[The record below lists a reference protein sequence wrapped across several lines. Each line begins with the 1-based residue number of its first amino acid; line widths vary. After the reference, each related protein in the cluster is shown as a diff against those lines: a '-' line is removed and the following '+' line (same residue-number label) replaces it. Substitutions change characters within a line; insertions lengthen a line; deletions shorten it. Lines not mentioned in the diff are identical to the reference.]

1 MDRKEIDMWEILVR
15 GMGGE
20 DPSDIIPQQEAK
32 GQQDFVNSTT
42 LPKNIRNGSKEQLEE
57 MGIVFGEDVDDLF
70 VEVQLPEGW
79 KREATDHDM
88 WNKLVNKKGEEQA
101 MIFYKAA
108 FYDRDAFI
116 SITSNTCQ

>member
-1 MDRKEIDMWEILVR
+1 MDRKESDKLEILIR
-15 GMGGE
+15 GLMGE
-20 DPSDIIPQQEAK
+20 DPSDVILRQEAR

-42 LPKNIRNGSKEQLEE
+42 LPKDIRNGSREQLEE

-79 KREATDHDM
+79 KREVTDHDM
-88 WNKLVNKKGEEQA
+88 WNKLVNKEGQEQA

-108 FYDRDAFI
+108 FNDRDAFM
-116 SITSNTCQ
+116 SITTSP